1 MNNTDTIKMT
11 AAECIGTCI
20 GKVVGTAVV
29 MSKTLGFAYIFTKTK
44 GKFGTVAA
52 LAGLAGLE
60 IIWHKGGKAL
70 ESSVRELTQKSQ
82 NHD

>member
-1 MNNTDTIKMT
+1 MKNTDTIMT
-11 AAECIGTCI
+11 AAECFGTCL
-20 GKVVGTAVV
+20 GKAAWLTVA

-60 IIWHKGGKAL
+60 IIWQKSGKAL
-70 ESSVRELTQKSQ
+70 VTSVRKNTHGSR